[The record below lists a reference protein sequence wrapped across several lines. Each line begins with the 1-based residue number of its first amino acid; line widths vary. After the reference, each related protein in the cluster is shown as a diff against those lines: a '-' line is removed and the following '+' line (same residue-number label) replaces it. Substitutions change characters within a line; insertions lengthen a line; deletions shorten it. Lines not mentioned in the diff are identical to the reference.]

1 MFHSS
6 LQGKTRSKT
15 GFTHLEG
22 TVLLS
27 ETPPDLG
34 TLLVRRDGMGQRERL
49 SGGAAGT
56 PLGGEP
62 PCLSRGCWGCRGC
75 PACPGDALLPSPGAA
90 HLVRPSQPERG
101 GFAGRVCGERGRPP
115 PPARTAHTH
124 TSHGGRKGSVCLGH
138 TDTQTYRQTHRDRHK
153 PPRCSR
159 ALPVAAGMGN
169 ITCVPQAPGGF
180 RGSFR
185 RKPSLKKE

>member
-6 LQGKTRSKT
+6 LQGKTRSKS

-22 TVLLS
+22 TVLLT
-27 ETPPDLG
+27 ETPPELG

-49 SGGAAGT
+49 SGVVAGT

-90 HLVRPSQPERG
+90 HLVRPSQPKRG
-101 GFAGRVCGERGRPP
+101 GFAGSEADPPLPAPPTPTRV
-115 PPARTAHTH
+115 TA
-124 TSHGGRKGSVCLGH
+124 GGRGASAWDTPTHRH
-138 TDTQTYRQTHRDRHK
+138 TDRH
-153 PPRCSR
+153 
-159 ALPVAAGMGN
+159 AETDTNLPA
-169 ITCVPQAPGGF
+169 APGRF
-180 RGSFR
+180 Q
-185 RKPSLKKE
+185 SLPAWGT